1 MATRKITITLPDH
14 QTDSIRELVATG
26 KAENM
31 SAFVKHAVGAA
42 LFDGAGWRAML
53 DDALRQTVGL
63 LRRRSANGR
72 MNFFIR
78 RQQTKLLVA
87 GNTGKHKAA

>member
-1 MATRKITITLPDH
+1 MVSGMATRKITITLPDH

-42 LFDGAGWRAML
+42 LFDGAGWRAMRC
-53 DDALRQTVGL
+53 DKPWASYEGGVQMG
-63 LRRRSANGR
+63 G
-72 MNFFIR
+72 
-78 RQQTKLLVA
+78 
-87 GNTGKHKAA
+87 